1 MVLNF
6 ENFFVLIGNFVGF
19 CLSRFDECGIS
30 PLTVKALSAA
40 GYVQMTRVQE
50 ATLSACLEGMLAA
63 SLPFWLYFASVFM
76 FTLPIA

>member
-1 MVLNF
+1 MLT
-6 ENFFVLIGNFVGF
+6 GSFVGF

-50 ATLSACLEGMLAA
+50 ATLSVCFEGMLAA
-63 SLPFWLYFASVFM
+63 SLAIQLYFASMFM
-76 FTLPIA
+76 ITLPIP